1 MINSGVRLIDAN
13 AFFSTLTRDAGPKCP
28 VDDELLHESQVL
40 YLLLYIIYYY
50 YCEEYDW
57 INF

>member
-13 AFFSTLTRDAGPKCP
+13 AFFSTLTRDPGRKCP

>member
-13 AFFSTLTRDAGPKCP
+13 AFFSTLTRDAGPTCP

-50 YCEEYDW
+50 YCEEYD
-57 INF
+57 